1 MAVRTLTHIHGDIST
16 QMQLTHSLTREKR
29 SKHYWKIG
37 RQVFGTV
44 TGIESDVYLCI
55 AVRVPMCPCA
65 HACVY
70 TVHVI
75 GGADAD
81 VNEAVAMTLK

>member
-1 MAVRTLTHIHGDIST
+1 MSICVL
-16 QMQLTHSLTREKR
+16 L
-29 SKHYWKIG
+29 
-37 RQVFGTV
+37 
-44 TGIESDVYLCI
+44 
-55 AVRVPMCPCA
+55 
-65 HACVY
+65 CVY

>member
-1 MAVRTLTHIHGDIST
+1 MSICVL
-16 QMQLTHSLTREKR
+16 
-29 SKHYWKIG
+29 
-37 RQVFGTV
+37 
-44 TGIESDVYLCI
+44 LC
-55 AVRVPMCPCA
+55 VCPCA